1 VAHLTLSGDA
11 IGPIFPDGE
20 PGSKIQKILKQ
31 KTQYFSFNFL
41 FVDRY
46 SKSTFQII
54 QQSYLQL
61 AFNEVKLPFRWNLK
75 ANL

>member
-1 VAHLTLSGDA
+1 MAHLTLSGDA

-46 SKSTFQII
+46 SKSAFQII
-54 QQSYLQL
+54 QL